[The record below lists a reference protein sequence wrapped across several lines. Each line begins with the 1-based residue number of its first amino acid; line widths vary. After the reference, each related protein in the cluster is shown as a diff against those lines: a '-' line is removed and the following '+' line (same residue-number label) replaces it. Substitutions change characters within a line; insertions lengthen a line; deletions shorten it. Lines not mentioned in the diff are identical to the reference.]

1 VGGSIAVSH
10 AAAPWQASG
19 PDRADAG
26 KLVPFA
32 DRSTSIPPGST
43 CSTPRAHALPCL
55 PIPSAARGVCPA
67 RSRDPDARVAQL
79 AASPRPKRTVK
90 QRCAWHSRIST
101 LLPRACA
108 TAAARTALSLG
119 VVRAARLRNCSRAL
133 SSKAPNVP
141 VLDRSSSTA
150 RMRHRTTLNSL
161 LRDLLSIYL

>member
-67 RSRDPDARVAQL
+67 RSRDPDSRAAQL

-90 QRCAWHSRIST
+90 QRCAWHSRTST
-101 LLPRACA
+101 PLPCREPARHSSTRACSGLDR
-108 TAAARTALSLG
+108 TIARGSTCRTPAQLLACPLVQG
-119 VVRAARLRNCSRAL
+119 T
-133 SSKAPNVP
+133 PPVP
-141 VLDRSSSTA
+141 VLVRSQ
-150 RMRHRTTLNSL
+150 
-161 LRDLLSIYL
+161 LRECGIAQRLVHF